1 MPAVIILYD
10 HHLIKGSR
18 ILILEKLTSKE
29 LSQILIS
36 SRTNKI
42 TSATYF
48 ETMFNTNDLDWTKI
62 FILPCMATYNV
73 YLCSFQYAG
82 SYCNTYDETPIHL
95 FCECN
100 STKNLWLQLNRHF
113 CCYLTFP
120 ALTPQT
126 ALLGLF
132 NDSVSSV
139 RLINHILLLF
149 KLYIYKSRKKHRLNI
164 NELSANILKIKE
176 LGKVAGSNNV

>member
-1 MPAVIILYD
+1 M
-10 HHLIKGSR
+10 
-18 ILILEKLTSKE
+18 T
-29 LSQILIS
+29 
-36 SRTNKI
+36 
-42 TSATYF
+42 
-48 ETMFNTNDLDWTKI
+48 
-62 FILPCMATYNV
+62 TYNT
-73 YLCSFQYAG
+73 YLCSFQYPD

-95 FCECN
+95 FYECN

-113 CCYLTFP
+113 PCDLTFH

-126 ALLGLF
+126 AMLGLF

-164 NELSANILKIKE
+164 NDLSANILKIKKLE
-176 LGKVAGSNNV
+176 KVTGFNNV